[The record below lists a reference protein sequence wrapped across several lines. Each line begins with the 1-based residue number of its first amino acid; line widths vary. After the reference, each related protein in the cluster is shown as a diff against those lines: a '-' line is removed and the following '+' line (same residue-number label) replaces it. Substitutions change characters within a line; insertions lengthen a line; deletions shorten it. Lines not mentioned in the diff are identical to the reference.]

1 VKTGYFLFFENPR
14 AEMNKSRITRWIL
27 VILAVGGLGYF
38 GWQRFHG
45 EGHETA
51 ANNAQKAAPRNPVRV
66 TVAPVEK
73 TDFPVYLTSLGT
85 VQAFN
90 TVVVRSRV
98 DGQIDKIAFTEGQLV
113 NQGDLLAEI
122 DPRPYQAA
130 LDQAK
135 AKKEQDEANLANTNL
150 DLQRFLKLG
159 EFATRQQIDTQ
170 RSNVSQLT
178 AQIAADAAAISN
190 AATQLDYT
198 AIKAPISGVVGLR
211 QVDVGNIINAAT
223 QTGIVTITQ
232 IEPIAVIFTAPE
244 EQLPYIS
251 EGRAAQPLKTI
262 AITTDGK
269 KPLAEGTLAVVN
281 NQVDSTSGT
290 VRLKAVF
297 ANKDHALWPGQS
309 VSTRLL
315 VKTLKDA
322 TVVPD
327 DAIQHG
333 TEGLYVY
340 TVNGDNKAELRKVK
354 VSQSI
359 DGRSVIEQGVSP
371 GQQVI
376 TSGQFKVQPGT
387 LVSTAVASSD
397 PAQSKVRQE

>member
-1 VKTGYFLFFENPR
+1 LDLQ
-14 AEMNKSRITRWIL
+14 ADMNKSRTTRWIL
-27 VILAVGGLGYF
+27 LVLTAAGLGYF

-45 EGHETA
+45 EDQATA
-51 ANNAQKAAPRNPVRV
+51 ASNAQKAAARIAVRV
-66 TVAPVEK
+66 TIAPVEK
-73 TDFPVYLTSLGT
+73 ADFPVYLTGLGT

-98 DGQIDKIAFTEGQLV
+98 DGQIDKIAFKEGQLV

-122 DPRPYQAA
+122 DPRPYQAT

-135 AKKEQDEANLANTNL
+135 AKKEQDEANIANANL
-150 DLQRFLKLG
+150 DLQRYTKLG
-159 EFATRQQIDTQ
+159 EFATRQQLDTQ
-170 RSNVSQLT
+170 RSTVQQLT

-190 AATQLDYT
+190 AQTQLDYT
-198 AIKAPISGVVGLR
+198 SIKAPISGIVGLR

-244 EQLPYIS
+244 EQLPYIN
-251 EGRAAQPLKTI
+251 EAQVIAPLKVI

-290 VRLKAVF
+290 IRLKAVF
-297 ANKDHALWPGQS
+297 DNKDHALWPGQS

-315 VKTLKDA
+315 VQTIKGA

-333 TEGLYVY
+333 TEGLYAFV
-340 TVNGDNKAELRKVK
+340 VNPDSKAELRKVK
-354 VSQSI
+354 VGQSI
-359 DGRSVIEQGVSP
+359 DGRSVVEAGLSP

-376 TSGQFKVQPGT
+376 TAGQYKVQSGT

-397 PAQSKVRQE
+397 PAQPKVRQE

>member
-1 VKTGYFLFFENPR
+1 MGQMK
-14 AEMNKSRITRWIL
+14 KSRVTRWIL
-27 VILAVGGLGYF
+27 VILALVGLGYF
-38 GWQRFHG
+38 GWLRFRG
-45 EGHETA
+45 EGHLEA
-51 ANNAQKAAPRNPVRV
+51 ASNAQKATRNPIRV

-135 AKKEQDEANLANTNL
+135 AKKEQDEANLANINL

-170 RSNVSQLT
+170 RSSVSQLT
-178 AQIAADAAAISN
+178 AQIAADTAAIAN

-211 QVDVGNIINAAT
+211 QVDIGNIVNAAA

-244 EQLPYIS
+244 EQLPYIN
-251 EGRAAQPLKTI
+251 EGQALSPLKTI

-269 KPLAEGTLAVVN
+269 KTLAEGMLAVVN

-290 VRLKAVF
+290 IRLKAVF
-297 ANKDHALWPGQS
+297 ENKDHALWPGQS

-315 VKTLKDA
+315 VKTLKNA

-333 TEGLYVY
+333 NEGLYVY
-340 TVNGDNKAELRKVK
+340 TVNQDSKAELHKVK

-359 DGRSVIEQGVSP
+359 DGRSVIEQGLSP

-387 LVSTAVASSD
+387 FVSTAVASSD
-397 PAQSKVRQE
+397 PAQSRVRQE

>member
-1 VKTGYFLFFENPR
+1 
-14 AEMNKSRITRWIL
+14 MNKSRTTRWIL
-27 VILAVGGLGYF
+27 LVLAGAALGYF

-45 EGHETA
+45 EDQATG
-51 ANNAQKAAPRNPVRV
+51 ANNAQKAARPAVRV

-73 TDFPVYLTSLGT
+73 TDFPVYLTGLGT

-98 DGQIDKIAFTEGQLV
+98 DGQIDKIAFKEGQLV

-122 DPRPYQAA
+122 DPRPYQAT

-135 AKKEQDEANLANTNL
+135 AKKEQDEANLANINL
-150 DLQRFLKLG
+150 DLQRFIKLG
-159 EFATRQQIDTQ
+159 EFATRQQLDTQ
-170 RSNVSQLT
+170 RSSVQQLT
-178 AQIAADAAAISN
+178 AQIAADAAAIAN

-198 AIKAPISGVVGLR
+198 SIKAPISGVVGLR
-211 QVDVGNIINAAT
+211 QVDIGNIVNAAT
-223 QTGIVTITQ
+223 QSGIVTIAQ

-244 EQLPYIS
+244 EQLPYII
-251 EGRAAQPLKTI
+251 EAQNVAPLKTI

-281 NQVDSTSGT
+281 NLVDTTSGT
-290 VRLKAVF
+290 IRLKAVF
-297 ANKDHALWPGQS
+297 DNKDHALWPGQS

-315 VKTLKDA
+315 VQTIKGA

-333 TEGLYVY
+333 TDGLYVFV
-340 TVNGDNKAELRKVK
+340 VNQDSKAELRKVK

-359 DGRSVIEQGVSP
+359 DGRSVIEQGLSA

-376 TSGQFKVQPGT
+376 TSGHFKVQNGT
-387 LVSTAVASSD
+387 LVSIAVASSD
-397 PAQSKVRQE
+397 PALPKVRQE

>member
-1 VKTGYFLFFENPR
+1 
-14 AEMNKSRITRWIL
+14 MNKSRTIRWIL
-27 VILAVGGLGYF
+27 LLLAAIGLGYL
-38 GWQRFHG
+38 GWHRFHG
-45 EGHETA
+45 EHQATA
-51 ANNAQKAAPRNPVRV
+51 ASNAEKTSRSAVRV

-73 TDFPVYLTSLGT
+73 ADFPIYLTGLGT
-85 VQAFN
+85 VQGFN
-90 TVVVRSRV
+90 TVVVRTRV
-98 DGQIDKIAFTEGQLV
+98 DGQIDKIAFKEGQLV
-113 NQGDLLAEI
+113 NEGDLLAEI

-150 DLQRFLKLG
+150 DLQRFIKLG
-159 EFATRQQIDTQ
+159 EFATRQQLDTQ
-170 RSNVSQLT
+170 RSSVQQLT
-178 AQIAADAAAISN
+178 AQIAADAAAIYN
-190 AATQLDYT
+190 AQTQLDYT

-211 QVDVGNIINAAT
+211 QVDIGNIVNAAT
-223 QTGIVTITQ
+223 QTGIVTIAQ

-244 EQLPYIS
+244 EQLSYIN
-251 EGRAAQPLKTI
+251 EAQAVQPLKTV

-290 VRLKAVF
+290 IRLKAVF
-297 ANKDHALWPGQS
+297 ENKDHALWPGQS

-315 VKTLKDA
+315 VQTIKGA
-322 TVVPD
+322 TVIPD

-333 TEGLYVY
+333 TEGLYAFV
-340 TVNGDNKAELRKVK
+340 VNQDSKAELRKIS

-359 DGRSVIEQGVSP
+359 DGRSVVERGLSP

-376 TSGQFKVQPGT
+376 TSGHFKVQNGT

-397 PAQSKVRQE
+397 PAQPKVRAE